1 MKHVPSSNTGI
12 YGTCTQTCSHEVEE
26 VPMADLPW
34 RVFHTPKVAR
44 PSWEASDDDD
54 RRVAEE
60 ETLDRETA

>member
-1 MKHVPSSNTGI
+1 
-12 YGTCTQTCSHEVEE
+12 
-26 VPMADLPW
+26 MADLPW